1 MNFKLIF
8 CVCIGALALV
18 GCSTNVGSQSIND
31 FTRFQQLENGETD
44 KVGVHEIFGQ
54 PHGVYYFEETDE
66 SVWNYFQVTS
76 RMNPSTFI
84 PYVGLVTGGNDLDIV
99 RADFYFDQSGVLLRT
114 QREQRSRYVNQWVG
128 MGDALTRTG
137 QVAVIEEEMGRLG
150 LPFDREDAQL
160 MTGWADADN

>member
-1 MNFKLIF
+1 
-8 CVCIGALALV
+8 
-18 GCSTNVGSQSIND
+18 
-31 FTRFQQLENGETD
+31 
-44 KVGVHEIFGQ
+44 
-54 PHGVYYFEETDE
+54 
-66 SVWNYFQVTS
+66 
-76 RMNPSTFI
+76 MNPSTFI